1 MNKIIANQIIQDI
14 EGTSPSYIMQYGLST
29 VKSAINYIY
38 RLNNNKK
45 IPDNSI
51 NEQIYR
57 IKDKIRRITNNSAR

>member
-1 MNKIIANQIIQDI
+1 MNKKFARQIIQDI

-45 IPDNSI
+45 NPDNSI

-57 IKDKIRRITNNSAR
+57 IKDKIQRIVNSAR